1 MLAYL
6 LFFILVIL
14 SYQFSRKS
22 PLKKHFWWALCLKL
36 GAGIVI
42 NLLFRR
48 LYGTLADSEAL
59 FEAACMVANK
69 CKEDP
74 LRWGYFFLHSNQHD
88 FWDYYSL
95 LKDWSFQTVFSY
107 KLVSILC
114 LLAQNDFWLVNL
126 YCSWLSFIGF
136 WACANV
142 FYQLHQR
149 SLPVVVA
156 FLCFPSMLAW
166 SSGLLKESLLWFLM
180 GSSIYL
186 LHQLLTN
193 FKVWQAPP
201 PQIEP
206 LSAIVLP
213 HPQPLPTRRGVCKL
227 LFTTPPPQVGR
238 GWGWGKYYP
247 LFFKQIAFLFIAFLV
262 LFKLKYYYAVVL
274 FAAVS
279 MYVIGMY
286 LHHYLRWSFSKIVV
300 SCAVAFVGLL
310 VLVSPFHQNLRLQ
323 YFFIGLVQNY
333 HYLALHSD
341 VESTT
346 HYTFFTP
353 DIWGV
358 LRNIPQALFASFYSP
373 LPTDTQG
380 NPLKIAAAVENTVL
394 LLAVLSIKIPFRLT
408 TAQKIL
414 LLSVLLYCLS
424 LAVLLALATP
434 NIGTLL
440 RIKVGFMPF
449 VVYGIV
455 LGNRW
460 VKG

>member
-6 LFFILVIL
+6 FFIILVIS
-14 SYQFSRKS
+14 SYQFSRQS

-88 FWDYYSL
+88 FWDYYGL

-180 GSSIYL
+180 GSIIYL
-186 LHQLLTN
+186 LHQLLPN
-193 FKVWQAPP
+193 FKIWQ
-201 PQIEP
+201 
-206 LSAIVLP
+206 V
-213 HPQPLPTRRGVCKL
+213 
-227 LFTTPPPQVGR
+227 PPPQVGR

-247 LFFKQIAFLFIAFLV
+247 LFFKQITFLFITFLV

-300 SCAVAFVGLL
+300 SCAVAFVALL

-373 LPTDTQG
+373 LLTDTQG

-394 LLAVLSIKIPFRLT
+394 LLAALSIKIPFRLT

-449 VVYGIV
+449 VVYGVV

-460 VKG
+460 IKG

>member
-1 MLAYL
+1 VLAYL
-6 LFFILVIL
+6 FFIILVIS
-14 SYQFSRKS
+14 SYQFSRQS

-88 FWDYYSL
+88 FWDYYGL

-180 GSSIYL
+180 GSIIYL
-186 LHQLLTN
+186 LHQLLPN
-193 FKVWQAPP
+193 FKIWQ
-201 PQIEP
+201 
-206 LSAIVLP
+206 V
-213 HPQPLPTRRGVCKL
+213 
-227 LFTTPPPQVGR
+227 PPPQVGR

-247 LFFKQIAFLFIAFLV
+247 LFFKQITFLFITFLV

-300 SCAVAFVGLL
+300 SCAVAFVALL

-373 LPTDTQG
+373 LLTDTQG

-394 LLAVLSIKIPFRLT
+394 LLAALSIKIPFRLT

-449 VVYGIV
+449 VVYGVV

-460 VKG
+460 IKG